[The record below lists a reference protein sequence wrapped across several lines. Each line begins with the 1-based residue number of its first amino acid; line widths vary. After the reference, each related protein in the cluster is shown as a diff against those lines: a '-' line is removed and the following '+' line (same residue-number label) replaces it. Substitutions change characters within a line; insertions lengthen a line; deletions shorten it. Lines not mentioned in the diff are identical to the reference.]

1 MTIKNFLEEVRFK
14 TYVEDVVLPFDRT
27 LEAHST
33 LMVQL
38 KEALLKV
45 EGLKQSTEYS
55 INSLHGI
62 KKDVE
67 GIFEKI
73 NDKIDILNNLAEG
86 YQYLNTNDL
95 DNDIIHSFKV
105 FNLKDRVGYNNLTDS
120 LTLERLNKA
129 RELKPTTVK
138 KANSSAEEFYKI
150 TSTYKDSLIGIVSSD
165 KENTDLV
172 RAELLDSKKN
182 LLSVLLVKNGK
193 ILKPLSEDVKYVK
206 VYTNNVDK
214 DRPNYTSISVLDNRY
229 DSYNSVIIGEGLFE
243 KKGNLFKI
251 IMDSKVPTESYMI
264 LELRVTYE
272 NKYTREL
279 EEYTLIF
286 NSITSREILV
296 DKNTV
301 KGRVTDLNGSQVD
314 SSNVVE
320 DYVLVKENI
329 DKSLPIVHLGN
340 KVFDISGI
348 KSDSFQISLKAS
360 MYNTTDNTKTPEIKG
375 VFAYVTER

>member
-193 ILKPLSEDVKYVK
+193 ILEPLSEDVKYVK